1 MHMRFWKKVLGG
13 KCLGADFRS
22 DHELLIVKFRLKLKK
37 VWKTPRPF
45 RYDLNQI
52 PYNYIV
58 EVMNRFKG
66 LDVTERVP
74 EELWTEVCNTV

>member
-1 MHMRFWKKVLGG
+1 MKKGFGG

-74 EELWTEVCNTV
+74 VFLCMHVSPAMDGGS